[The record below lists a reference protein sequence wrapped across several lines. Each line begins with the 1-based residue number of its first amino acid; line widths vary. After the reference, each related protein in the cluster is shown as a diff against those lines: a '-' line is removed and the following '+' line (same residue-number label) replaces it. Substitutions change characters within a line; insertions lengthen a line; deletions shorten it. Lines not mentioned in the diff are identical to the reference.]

1 MIISR
6 SNLPPDSFAREINF
20 NDSRRNMYHCT
31 GRVDGGL
38 HDVSI
43 DPINPRGKP
52 ANWRSDAHA
61 ACITDAVTRKRHITC
76 IPSHKVK
83 QFGFESECV
92 RARKHRAMKSRI
104 ARASHARAF
113 HRDRRSGK
121 LMSACGQR
129 DFRRNHFPKI
139 AFAITGV
146 YGRER
151 IRITRVQMFSQYSR
165 IESTFVAK
173 FEIVR

>member
-1 MIISR
+1 
-6 SNLPPDSFAREINF
+6 
-20 NDSRRNMYHCT
+20 MYRCT

-38 HDVSI
+38 HGVSI

-92 RARKHRAMKSRI
+92 RAR
-104 ARASHARAF
+104 ARAEASSDEIAHSESESRARFPPRSAKRKTNERLRATWF
-113 HRDRRSGK
+113 SAQSLPQNCFRNNGCLRARENKNYACTNVFSIFPNRVNFRCEVRD
-121 LMSACGQR
+121 C
-129 DFRRNHFPKI
+129 P
-139 AFAITGV
+139 
-146 YGRER
+146 
-151 IRITRVQMFSQYSR
+151 
-165 IESTFVAK
+165 VAEK
-173 FEIVR
+173 D